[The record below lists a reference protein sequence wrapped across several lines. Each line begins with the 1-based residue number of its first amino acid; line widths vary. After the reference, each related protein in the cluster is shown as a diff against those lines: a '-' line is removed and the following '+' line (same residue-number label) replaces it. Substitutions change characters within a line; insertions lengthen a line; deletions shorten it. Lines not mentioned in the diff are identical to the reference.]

1 MITIGPIALDE
12 VYGFVMSDGKRGLL
26 RTSPAEVELFGTTTT
41 VPQPSS
47 SRNLWGVIKY
57 QDSVK

>member
-1 MITIGPIALDE
+1 
-12 VYGFVMSDGKRGLL
+12 MSDGKRGLL